1 MIYRYRRSCR
11 FNFTRAHPDRI
22 LRQVDS
28 SCDSI
33 GMNNFWNALLFLNN
47 YFNVNFHLLVLE
59 VPILFFAVP
68 PLNPPLEPWCFWC
81 LGGLVSLGAFGVYPL
96 AMHSNTSSLSSF
108 CMMVASSAPPMKQ
121 SLSSSIIVFQHSL
134 AAIRQA
140 LIALDTG
147 AAAFSPARITSFL
160 QMDCCS
166 LLRHSR
172 SPNATCNHRE
182 YFGILVKVHPQLS
195 F

>member
-11 FNFTRAHPDRI
+11 FDFTRADRDQI
-22 LRQVDS
+22 LRQVGS
-28 SCDSI
+28 SCCSI
-33 GMNNFWNALLFLNN
+33 GMNKFWNTLLFLNN
-47 YFNVNFHLLVLE
+47 YFNVIFHLLVVE
-59 VPILFFAVP
+59 VPILFLAVP
-68 PLNPPLEPWCFWC
+68 PLNPPLEPWCFWW
-81 LGGLVSLGAFGVYPL
+81 LRVLGAFGVYPL

-166 LLRHSR
+166 LLRHSK

-182 YFGILVKVHPQLS
+182 YFDIIFWSKFILS
-195 F
+195 